1 MTNGH
6 AESTLSLSRVL
17 AALSYAL
24 DLTEGHPRGH
34 TARSC
39 LIGMRLAQVLDL
51 PVATKSDLFYA
62 LLLKDA
68 GCSSNATRVHQLFG
82 GSDHQAKRA
91 VWLRDWRRLREQ
103 IGYALEAVEPDGTV
117 VQRFRKFARLA
128 MLGPRG
134 GKELFQIRCDR
145 GAEIARVV
153 GFSSGVAEAIRSM
166 DEHWDGGGYPGGLAG
181 IEIPIEARIIGLAQ
195 VVEIFAGEFGPARAL
210 GVARER
216 RGRWFDPELVDACAS
231 IEHDERFWRDL
242 FTGDLEEAVAGA
254 EPVERVVGADDA
266 QLDRI
271 ARAFAWVIDAKSA
284 FTYEHSER
292 MADVAW
298 AIGRQLGMT
307 GAEATVLRR
316 AALLHDIGKL
326 AVPNRI
332 LDKPGRLDAD
342 EWAIVKAHP
351 RQTFEILA
359 RVPGFDTVALEA
371 SLHHERLDG
380 GGYYRGVGAE
390 QLGRGARIM
399 AVADV
404 YDALLADRPYRAGLP
419 LEEVLAVLRKDAGTA
434 LCSDCVCAVEQVVAR
449 DGSITRA
456 ATASA
461 TVATAA

>member
-1 MTNGH
+1 MT
-6 AESTLSLSRVL
+6 SSISLSRVL

-39 LIGMRLAQVLDL
+39 LIGMRIARTLDL
-51 PVATKSDLFYA
+51 PATVREDLFYA

-91 VWLRDWRRLREQ
+91 VWMRDWRLFREQ
-103 IGYALEAVEPDGTV
+103 FAYALEAVEPDGTL

-134 GKELFQIRCDR
+134 GRELFQIRCDR

-153 GFSSGVAEAIRSM
+153 GFSAGVAEAIRSM
-166 DEHWDGGGYPGGLAG
+166 DEHWDGGGYPSGLRG
-181 IEIPIEARIIGLAQ
+181 PEIPLAARIIGVAQ
-195 VVEIFAGEFGPARAL
+195 VVEIFAGEYGPARAMS
-210 GVARER
+210 VVRER
-216 RGRWFDPELVDACAS
+216 SGRWFDPELAKACVAL
-231 IEHDERFWRDL
+231 EHDGDFWRGV
-242 FTGDLEEAVAGA
+242 FGANLEEAVAAA
-254 EPVERVVGADDA
+254 EPVERVVDADAA
-266 QLDRI
+266 QLDRL

-298 AIGRQLGMT
+298 AIGRQLGM
-307 GAEATVLRR
+307 ADADAAALRR
-316 AALLHDIGKL
+316 VALLHDIGKL

-332 LDKPGRLDAD
+332 LDKPGRLDEG

-351 RQTFEILA
+351 RHTFAILD
-359 RVPGFDTVALEA
+359 RVPGFREQALEA

-380 GGYYRGVGAE
+380 RGYYRGFVGKDI
-390 QLGRGARIM
+390 GRGARIM

-419 LEEVLAVLRKDAGTA
+419 VEEVLSVLRKDAGSA
-434 LCSDCVCAVEQVVAR
+434 LCADCVGAVQQLAHH
-449 DGSITRA
+449 DGGIVRTS
-456 ATASA
+456 TASA
-461 TVATAA
+461 TAAAAA